1 MEWFNILLA
10 RMRALFRRES
20 VLRDIEEEL
29 RVHVEMETET
39 NIEKGMPPDEARA
52 AALKSFGALV
62 RNTELGYDIRGGGWL
77 ETLWQDLRYGVRVL
91 LKAPGF
97 TAVAALTLALGIG
110 VNTAIFTLFDIFLRP
125 LPVKDPDT
133 VVTLDWGASERR
145 WFSYPDYAYFRDNA
159 QSFSGLVA
167 RGPEQ
172 ILLNGRD
179 ESEESRRVNAE
190 MVSDNFFPTLG
201 VGAIL
206 GRTFTPEENSAAGK
220 QPVVVLS
227 HHFWQ
232 SHFGGDPNIIGQ
244 TLRFQGKPFTVIGV
258 MARGFAGIGVD
269 PQTYDMWLPLMM
281 RPEVGSSSGA
291 NVDFFGSRDTRWLM
305 LTGRLKPGRTMEE
318 ARAEMKLLSGQLSS
332 AYPQLDPKKSA
343 QEKIVRVT
351 PAARLPVDARG
362 FWPMMGV
369 VLCATGLVLLIACSN
384 IANLLLA
391 RAAVRGKEIGMR
403 LCLGASRG
411 RVIRHL
417 LTESLLLAGIGGVV
431 GLLLAWWSAGFIVA
445 AALSRAR
452 DDKVAAAALNLNP
465 DARIV
470 AFTLLLSLF
479 SAIAFGLAPA
489 LRTTRL
495 DLVATIKDEGA
506 ALGHLIGRS
515 RLRNGLVIAQVAIC
529 LTLLMVAGLLL
540 RGLIRAVTMDP
551 GFETKNVLLLD
562 LNLGNSGYTQARA
575 EQFKRDLSARL
586 AVMPGV
592 QSVAPGGSP
601 MWDGNY
607 TTITTPANGGMAGR
621 RYDDVPYLKVSHN
634 YFETISLR
642 IVRGRGFTEEETRA
656 GAAVAVVSESTAR
669 NLWPGADPLG
679 KELRM
684 ESKAKSSQPGAVEL
698 STVQVIGVA
707 RDVYSFR
714 RMGEIP
720 PLKFFTPA
728 TEGLSDPGLVRTAGD
743 ARKIKPPVMA
753 AIRELDPS
761 LIPDLETLEET
772 IARSP
777 RVRGTDVVS
786 LLATVLGLLALF
798 LATIGIYGVMSY
810 AVGQRTREIGIRM
823 ALGARSRDVMKLV
836 IRQGMRLVLIGV
848 AIGMAASLA
857 VSRLLKS
864 FLFGLSATDPMAFG
878 IIPLLL
884 AAIALIACYVPARRA
899 TKVDPLVALKYE

>member
-1 MEWFNILLA
+1 MLWLRLIYSRLYGLL
-10 RMRALFRRES
+10 RKNRIEQEMDDEMRFHLLMRTREN
-20 VLRDIEEEL
+20 
-29 RVHVEMETET
+29 VER
-39 NIEKGMPPDEARA
+39 GMRPDEAEREA
-52 AALKSFGALV
+52 RRRFGNVGRIKDLA
-62 RNTELGYDIRGGGWL
+62 RDIKDGGFM
-77 ETLWQDLRYGVRVL
+77 ETLLQDLRYGARML

-133 VVTLDWGASERR
+133 VVTLDCGTSECR

-190 MVSDNFFPTLG
+190 MVSDNFFSTLG

-232 SHFGGDPNIIGQ
+232 SHFGGDPNVIGQ
-244 TLRFQGKPFTVIGV
+244 TLRFQGKPFTVVGV

-281 RPEVGSSSGA
+281 RPEVGSGSGA
-291 NVDFFGSRDTRWLM
+291 NVDFFGSHDNRWLM

-332 AYPQLDPKKSA
+332 AYLRLDPKKSA
-343 QEKIVRVT
+343 QQKIVRVT
-351 PAARLPVDARG
+351 PAARLPADDRG

-369 VLCATGLVLLIACSN
+369 VLGATGLVLLISCSN

-391 RAAVRGKEIGMR
+391 RAAVRGKEIGVR

-411 RVIRHL
+411 RVIRQL
-417 LTESLLLAGIGGVV
+417 MTESMLLAGIGGGA
-431 GLLLAWWSAGFIVA
+431 GLLLAWWSVGFMVA
-445 AALSRAR
+445 AVLSRVG
-452 DDKVAAAALNLNP
+452 DDKVVAAALNLNP
-465 DARIV
+465 DARIL
-470 AFTLLLSLF
+470 AFTLLLSLL

-551 GFETKNVLLLD
+551 GFETKNVLLLE
-562 LNLGNSGYTQARA
+562 LNLGDSGYTQARA

-592 QSVAPGGSP
+592 QSVDPGCSP
-601 MWDGNY
+601 MWDGY
-607 TTITTPANGGMAGR
+607 YATITAPANGGMGGR
-621 RYDDVPYLKVSHN
+621 RYDGVPYLKVSHN
-634 YFETISLR
+634 YFETIGLR

-684 ESKAKSSQPGAVEL
+684 ESKPKSSQPGAVEL
-698 STVQVIGVA
+698 STVQIIGVA
-707 RDVYSFR
+707 RDVYSYR

-720 PLKFFTPA
+720 PLKFFTPL

-743 ARKIKPPVMA
+743 ARKIKPLVMA

-761 LIPDLETLEET
+761 LIADLVTLEET

-777 RVRGTDVVS
+777 RVRGTDVAS

-836 IRQGMRLVLIGV
+836 IRQGMWLVLIGV

-864 FLFGLSATDPMAFG
+864 FLFGLGATDPMTFG
-878 IIPLLL
+878 MIPLLL
-884 AAIALIACYVPARRA
+884 AAVALLACYAPARRA
-899 TKVDPLVALKYE
+899 TKVDPLEALRRD

>member
-1 MEWFNILLA
+1 MFWLRLICSRLYGLL
-10 RMRALFRRES
+10 RKNRIEQEMDDEMRFHLLMRTRE
-20 VLRDIEEEL
+20 
-29 RVHVEMETET
+29 
-39 NIEKGMPPDEARA
+39 NIERGMRPDEAEREA
-52 AALKSFGALV
+52 RRRFGNVGRIKDLA
-62 RNTELGYDIRGGGWL
+62 RDIKGGGFM
-77 ETLWQDLRYGVRVL
+77 ETLLQDLRYGARML

-110 VNTAIFTLFDIFLRP
+110 VNTAIFTVFDIVLRP

-133 VVTLDWGASERR
+133 VVTLDCGTSDCR

-159 QSFSGLVA
+159 QVFSGLIA

-179 ESEESRRVNAE
+179 ASEETRRVNAE
-190 MVSDNFFPTLG
+190 FVSDNFFSTLG

-232 SHFGGDPNIIGQ
+232 SHFGGDLNAIGQ
-244 TLRFQGKPFTVIGV
+244 ALRFQGKPFTVIGV
-258 MARGFAGIGVD
+258 MARGFAGIGRG
-269 PQTYDMWLPLMM
+269 PETYDLWLPLRM
-281 RPEVGSSSGA
+281 RPEVGSGSGA
-291 NVDFFGSRDTRWLM
+291 NVDFFGSHDNRWLM
-305 LTGRLKPGRTMEE
+305 LTGRLKPGRTLED

-343 QEKIVRVT
+343 QQKIVRVT
-351 PAARLPVDARG
+351 PAARLPADDRV
-362 FWPMMGV
+362 FWPVMGV
-369 VLCATGLVLLIACSN
+369 VLGATGLVLLIACSN

-391 RAAVRGKEIGMR
+391 RAAVRGREIGVR

-411 RVIRHL
+411 RVIRQL
-417 LTESLLLAGIGGVV
+417 MTESLLLAGIGGVT
-431 GLLLAWWSAGFIVA
+431 GLSLAWWSARFIVA
-445 AALSRAR
+445 AVLSRVE
-452 DDKVAAAALNLNP
+452 DDKIVAAALNLNP
-465 DARIV
+465 DARIL
-470 AFTLLLSLF
+470 AFTLLLSLL

-506 ALGHLIGRS
+506 ALGRLIGRS
-515 RLRNGLVIAQVAIC
+515 RLRNGLVIAQVAVC

-540 RGLIRAVTMDP
+540 RGLTRAVTMDP
-551 GFETKNVLLLD
+551 GFETKNVLVLE
-562 LNLGNSGYTQARA
+562 LNLGESGYTQARA

-586 AVMPGV
+586 AIMPGV

-607 TTITTPANGGMAGR
+607 ATISAPASGGAEGR
-621 RYDDVPYLKVSHN
+621 RYDGAPYLNVSHN
-634 YFETISLR
+634 YFETVGLR

-684 ESKAKSSQPGAVEL
+684 ESKVKSSQPGAVEL
-698 STVQVIGVA
+698 STIQVIGVA
-707 RDVYSFR
+707 RDVHSWR
-714 RMGEIP
+714 RIGEIP
-720 PLKFFTPA
+720 PLKFFRPS
-728 TEGLSDPGLVRTAGD
+728 EGLSDPGLVRTAGD
-743 ARKIKPPVMA
+743 ARKIKPLVMA

-761 LIPDLETLEET
+761 LIADIETLEET
-772 IARSP
+772 IAMSN
-777 RVRGTDVVS
+777 RVRATDVVS

-798 LATIGIYGVMSY
+798 LSMIGIYGVMSY
-810 AVGQRTREIGIRM
+810 VVGQRTREIGIRM
-823 ALGARSRDVMKLV
+823 ALGAHGRDVMKLV
-836 IRQGMRLVLIGV
+836 IRHGMWLVLVGMIIGT
-848 AIGMAASLA
+848 AASLA

-864 FLFGLSATDPMAFG
+864 FLFGLSATDPMTFG
-878 IIPLLL
+878 IIPPLL
-884 AAIALIACYVPARRA
+884 AAVALLACYVPARRA
-899 TKVDPLVALKYE
+899 AKVDPMIALRAN

>member
-1 MEWFNILLA
+1 MFWLRLIYTRLYGLL
-10 RMRALFRRES
+10 RKDRIEQEMDDEMRFHLLMRTRE
-20 VLRDIEEEL
+20 
-29 RVHVEMETET
+29 
-39 NIEKGMPPDEARA
+39 NIERGMRPDEAEREA
-52 AALKSFGALV
+52 RRRFGNVGRIKDLA
-62 RNTELGYDIRGGGWL
+62 RDIKGGGFM
-77 ETLWQDLRYGVRVL
+77 ETLLQDLRYGARML

-133 VVTLDWGASERR
+133 VVTLDRGTSERR

-179 ESEESRRVNAE
+179 ASEDTRRVNAE
-190 MVSDNFFPTLG
+190 FVSDNFFSTLG
-201 VGAIL
+201 VGAVL
-206 GRTFTPEENSAAGK
+206 GRTFTPEDNSAAGK

-232 SHFGGDPNIIGQ
+232 SHFTGAPKVIGQ

-258 MARGFAGIGVD
+258 MARGFAGIGPETCD
-269 PQTYDMWLPLMM
+269 LWLPLLMK
-281 RPEVGSSSGA
+281 PEVGSQWGGNS
-291 NVDFFGSRDTRWLM
+291 DLFGSRNIQWLM
-305 LTGRLKPGRTMEE
+305 LTGRLKSGRTMGE
-318 ARAEMKLLSGQLSS
+318 ARAEMKLISGQLAS
-332 AYPQLDPKKSA
+332 AYPQLDPNKSD
-343 QEKIVRVT
+343 QEKIVRLT
-351 PAARLPVDARG
+351 PAARLPADTRG

-369 VLCATGLVLLIACSN
+369 VLGATGLVLLIACSN

-391 RAAVRGKEIGMR
+391 RTAVRGKEVGVR

-411 RVIRHL
+411 RVIRQL
-417 LTESLLLAGIGGVV
+417 MTESLLLAGIGGGA
-431 GLLLAWWSAGFIVA
+431 GLLLAWWSAGLMVSA
-445 AALSRAR
+445 VLSRVG
-452 DDKVAAAALNLNP
+452 DDKVVAAALNLAP
-465 DARIV
+465 DARIL
-470 AFTLLLSLF
+470 AFTLLLSLL
-479 SAIAFGLAPA
+479 SAVAFGLAPA

-529 LTLLMVAGLLL
+529 LTLLMTAGLLL

-551 GFETKNVLLLD
+551 GFETKNVLFLG
-562 LNLGNSGYTQARA
+562 LNLGDSGYTKARA

-592 QSVAPGGSP
+592 QSVSPGVSP

-607 TTITTPANGGMAGR
+607 TTISAPANDGSEGA
-621 RYDDVPYLKVSHN
+621 RYRGVPYLQASHN
-634 YFETISLR
+634 YFETVGLR

-656 GAAVAVVSESTAR
+656 RAAVAVVSESTAR

-707 RDVYSFR
+707 RDVHSIR
-714 RMGEIP
+714 RIGEIP

-728 TEGLSDPGLVRTAGD
+728 TEGLSDPGLVRTTGD
-743 ARKIKPPVMA
+743 ARKIKPLVMA

-761 LIPDLETLEET
+761 LIADLETLEEA
-772 IARSP
+772 IVKSN
-777 RVRGTDVVS
+777 RVRATDVVS
-786 LLATVLGLLALF
+786 LLATVLGLLAFF

-810 AVGQRTREIGIRM
+810 AAGQRTREIGIRM
-823 ALGARSRDVMKLV
+823 ALGARGRDVMKLV
-836 IRQGMRLVLIGV
+836 VRQGMSLVLIGV
-848 AIGMAASLA
+848 AIGLAASLA
-857 VSRLLKS
+857 VGQLLKS
-864 FLFGLSATDPMAFG
+864 FLFGLSAADPMTFG

-884 AAIALIACYVPARRA
+884 AAVALLACYLPARRSA
-899 TKVDPLVALKYE
+899 KVDPMVALRCE

>member
-1 MEWFNILLA
+1 
-10 RMRALFRRES
+10 
-20 VLRDIEEEL
+20 
-29 RVHVEMETET
+29 
-39 NIEKGMPPDEARA
+39 
-52 AALKSFGALV
+52 
-62 RNTELGYDIRGGGWL
+62 
-77 ETLWQDLRYGVRVL
+77 
-91 LKAPGF
+91 
-97 TAVAALTLALGIG
+97 
-110 VNTAIFTLFDIFLRP
+110 
-125 LPVKDPDT
+125 
-133 VVTLDWGASERR
+133 
-145 WFSYPDYAYFRDNA
+145 
-159 QSFSGLVA
+159 
-167 RGPEQ
+167 
-172 ILLNGRD
+172 
-179 ESEESRRVNAE
+179 
-190 MVSDNFFPTLG
+190 
-201 VGAIL
+201 
-206 GRTFTPEENSAAGK
+206 
-220 QPVVVLS
+220 
-227 HHFWQ
+227 
-232 SHFGGDPNIIGQ
+232 
-244 TLRFQGKPFTVIGV
+244 
-258 MARGFAGIGVD
+258 
-269 PQTYDMWLPLMM
+269 MM
-281 RPEVGSSSGA
+281 
-291 NVDFFGSRDTRWLM
+291 
-305 LTGRLKPGRTMEE
+305 TGRLKPGRTMEE

-332 AYPQLDPKKSA
+332 AYPQIDPNKSA
-343 QEKIVRVT
+343 REKIVRLT
-351 PAARLPVDARG
+351 PAARLPADDRG
-362 FWPMMGV
+362 FWPIMGV
-369 VLCATGLVLLIACSN
+369 VLGATGLVLLIACSN

-391 RAAVRGKEIGMR
+391 RAAVRGREIGVR

-411 RVIRHL
+411 RVIRQL
-417 LTESLLLAGIGGVV
+417 MTESMLLAGIGGSA
-431 GLLLAWWSAGFIVA
+431 GLLLAWWSVGFVVAAVLSRVGDDKVVA
-445 AALSRAR
+445 AALS
-452 DDKVAAAALNLNP
+452 LNP
-465 DARIV
+465 DARIL
-470 AFTLLLSLF
+470 AFTLLLSLL

-562 LNLGNSGYTQARA
+562 LNLGDSGYTQARA

-601 MWDGNY
+601 MWDGYY
-607 TTITTPANGGMAGR
+607 TTITAPANGGMAGR

-634 YFETISLR
+634 YFETIGLR

-684 ESKAKSSQPGAVEL
+684 ESKAKSSQPGAVEV
-698 STVQVIGVA
+698 STVQIIGVA

-743 ARKIKPPVMA
+743 ARKIKPLVMA
-753 AIRELDPS
+753 SIRELDPS
-761 LIPDLETLEET
+761 LIADLETLEET

-836 IRQGMRLVLIGV
+836 IRQGMWLVLIGV

-884 AAIALIACYVPARRA
+884 AAIALLACYVPARRA